1 MHNNVVIM
9 LSSDVGA
16 RNERRFCAVN
26 YNKSPGFEIIHG
38 LLDRF
43 MQLAEVLY
51 GKHDKGYYIRA
62 GEGERWLQTSIMGIV
77 CWHFGIYLFEQGTV
91 ASRLYESA
99 CSCQFWVNGS
109 ISQHQI

>member
-1 MHNNVVIM
+1 M
-9 LSSDVGA
+9 LSLDVGA

-43 MQLAEVLY
+43 MQLAEVPY

-77 CWHFGIYLFEQGTV
+77 CWHFGIYLFAQETV
-91 ASRLYESA
+91 LVREHN
-99 CSCQFWVNGS
+99 FGS
-109 ISQHQI
+109 IGQLISIKLDHFAQ